1 MSPYLLLE
9 CSLFRQGEVYGV
21 ELSHNDPASQAQ
33 MASVRDLAALDVAA
47 LRELLLDPDAYGRAL
62 AAQLFSQAAIKQ
74 RFLQVEVAAQSSNRQ
89 IRFSLRIDPTAQE
102 LHSVRWE
109 CLRHPESGIALAT
122 SERFLISR
130 FIVST
135 DWRPVQLRA
144 QTELRVLIAIAA
156 PPAEDLARVRLA
168 PVDFAGEEK
177 RIRASLGSLQPQ
189 VLGGAGAPCTADSLL
204 AALRDGVD
212 ILYLV
217 SHGAFARS
225 TGIPS
230 LFLQGEDGK
239 MKPTRGDELAGR
251 MAELVQGPRLVVLA
265 SCQSAG
271 DGAEV
276 EATGRGTVQST
287 IAARLADAG
296 VPAVVAMQGQISMA
310 SIEVMMPVFFT
321 ELLKDGQIDRALAV
335 ARGTVRGRPDHWM
348 PALFLRLTG
357 GKIWY
362 NPGFDGGKGE
372 QVWKRLLKPVR
383 EGKLVPIL
391 GTGLYERHCGTSFA
405 AARALARKHHFPLA
419 PTDWDDLP
427 RVTQFLS
434 VKESRYN
441 MIREAEDQL
450 VQQTATLHRHW
461 LPTELDGQSP
471 KLGKLL
477 NQVADH
483 QRSTDPDDPFQILAS
498 LPASVYIS
506 TTYDPTLSW
515 ALTAADRRPQAAVS
529 RWRYRRSPV
538 PAAPL
543 PGDATQKNPLVFHVF
558 GAFGKDGDDTLVVS
572 EDDYFDYLLASA
584 SGKLVPAEVESAL
597 VDNSLLLLGFRLTD
611 WSFRVLFRL
620 IMSLPGRDR
629 LKQYCHVA
637 VQVDPDLQHSSDL
650 EGTKAYLAQYFGQE
664 ANVDI
669 FWGSSREFLIQLRDE
684 LKRSGTEVAPAAAQ
698 EADDWDF

>member
-1 MSPYLLLE
+1 
-9 CSLFRQGEVYGV
+9 
-21 ELSHNDPASQAQ
+21 
-33 MASVRDLAALDVAA
+33 
-47 LRELLLDPDAYGRAL
+47 
-62 AAQLFSQAAIKQ
+62 
-74 RFLQVEVAAQSSNRQ
+74 
-89 IRFSLRIDPTAQE
+89 
-102 LHSVRWE
+102 
-109 CLRHPESGIALAT
+109 
-122 SERFLISR
+122 
-130 FIVST
+130 
-135 DWRPVQLRA
+135 
-144 QTELRVLIAIAA
+144 
-156 PPAEDLARVRLA
+156 
-168 PVDFAGEEK
+168 
-177 RIRASLGSLQPQ
+177 
-189 VLGGAGAPCTADSLL
+189 
-204 AALRDGVD
+204 
-212 ILYLV
+212 
-217 SHGAFARS
+217 
-225 TGIPS
+225 GIPS
-230 LFLQGEDGK
+230 LFLQGDDGK

-276 EATGRGTVQST
+276 DSSGRGTVQST
-287 IAARLADAG
+287 VAARLADAG

-310 SIEVMMPVFFT
+310 SVEKMMPVFFS

-335 ARGTVRGRPDHWM
+335 ARGVVRGRPDHWM

-383 EGKLVPIL
+383 EGKLLPIL
-391 GTGLYERHCGTSFA
+391 GTGLYDRHCGTSFA

-450 VQQTATLHRHW
+450 IQQTTLLHRHW
-461 LPTELDGQSP
+461 LPAESTAPGQ
-471 KLGKLL
+471 KLGRLL

-483 QRSTDPDDPFQILAS
+483 QRSVDPDDPFKILAE
-498 LPASVYIS
+498 LPASVYVA

-515 ALTAADRRPQAAVS
+515 ALSAADRRPQAAVS
-529 RWRYRRSPV
+529 RWRYRRSPA
-538 PAAPL
+538 PPAPL
-543 PGDATQKNPLVFHVF
+543 PAEVAQKNPLVFHVF
-558 GAFGKDGDDTLVVS
+558 GAFGKEGDDTLVVS

-584 SGKLVPAEVESAL
+584 SAKLIPAEVESAL

-637 VQVDPDLQHSSDL
+637 VQVDPDLQHSTDL

-664 ANVDI
+664 A
-669 FWGSSREFLIQLRDE
+669 
-684 LKRSGTEVAPAAAQ
+684 
-698 EADDWDF
+698 